1 MLTKIISSRNND
13 IEGLLKPKRVF
24 SNFIIAYLN
33 EIRKINLPINWC
45 EMLTKACIDIIYIYE
60 TNLDESYPV

>member
-13 IEGLLKPKRVF
+13 SEGLLKPKRVF
-24 SNFIIAYLN
+24 SNFVIGYLN
-33 EIRKINLPINWC
+33 EIRKINLLINWC

>member
-24 SNFIIAYLN
+24 SNFVIAYLN
-33 EIRKINLPINWC
+33 EIRKINLLINWC